1 MKTDKNKLAIIYDK
15 LPKNKSRTQF
25 RRRFMQA
32 IGIDS
37 PNTFYKRLNSE
48 EITEAEIIIAGKIY
62 SEIAGLMKALD
73 QKIPNNSLLKH

>member
-1 MKTDKNKLAIIYDK
+1 
-15 LPKNKSRTQF
+15 
-25 RRRFMQA
+25 MQA